1 MKNERIMKQS
11 SWKTHCYVM
20 LIVSL
25 MTVLGIEPAAGA
37 TTSDKPAQ
45 YDTLQAIFERVER
58 DNKNDVQR
66 YQQLKSRKQSKL
78 SEVSDQVNAQRYQL
92 KMLNQSN
99 GQLEEELL
107 KLQQKLRDKQKQVE
121 AARAG
126 IVEVID
132 LTAAQQ
138 RNFVANNTPLAT
150 WFDVKEPKPIQESQF
165 NITNIKTLWLIMVQ
179 QFSEASQPREYV
191 GELLMPSGKVERVNI
206 QQTGAFSQYSVEYGW
221 LTFDGARKQWRQITP
236 PPQMDLTPNQ
246 WIIDPNFGLGFEA
259 IAKQPRWYESYMAAG
274 IIGLLIALLA
284 VVGFT
289 IGFTRLVTLTKE
301 KRAVTHQTT
310 KLNNLSDQNILGR
323 VLIQLKECA
332 TDQEMEDV
340 VDANISREMPWLHKG
355 VGTIAVLA
363 AIAPL
368 MGLLGTVGGM
378 IETFSVITAQGVTN
392 GDLLSGGIAEALL
405 TTKLGLLVAIPLLII
420 HCLVKNQA
428 MQLAEILEHQVTS
441 LVVDIRYGK
450 REAC

>member
-78 SEVSDQVNAQRYQL
+78 SEVSDQVNTQRYQL

-107 KLQQKLRDKQKQVE
+107 KLQQKLHDKQKQVE

-138 RNFVANNTPLAT
+138 RNFVANNTP
-150 WFDVKEPKPIQESQF
+150 
-165 NITNIKTLWLIMVQ
+165 
-179 QFSEASQPREYV
+179 
-191 GELLMPSGKVERVNI
+191 
-206 QQTGAFSQYSVEYGW
+206 
-221 LTFDGARKQWRQITP
+221 
-236 PPQMDLTPNQ
+236 
-246 WIIDPNFGLGFEA
+246 
-259 IAKQPRWYESYMAAG
+259 
-274 IIGLLIALLA
+274 
-284 VVGFT
+284 
-289 IGFTRLVTLTKE
+289 
-301 KRAVTHQTT
+301 
-310 KLNNLSDQNILGR
+310 
-323 VLIQLKECA
+323 
-332 TDQEMEDV
+332 
-340 VDANISREMPWLHKG
+340 
-355 VGTIAVLA
+355 
-363 AIAPL
+363 
-368 MGLLGTVGGM
+368 
-378 IETFSVITAQGVTN
+378 
-392 GDLLSGGIAEALL
+392 
-405 TTKLGLLVAIPLLII
+405 
-420 HCLVKNQA
+420 
-428 MQLAEILEHQVTS
+428 
-441 LVVDIRYGK
+441 
-450 REAC
+450 